1 VIPQD
6 FISEWKKAAPWSQN
20 DQVEQDLIIC
30 RALVEIFSHPILAD
44 NLAFRGGTA
53 LFKLHLQPVRYSE
66 DIDLVQ
72 VHPGPIGPML
82 DALQEKLNPW
92 LGNPKRKQSEGR
104 VTLTYRVTSEEGVQ
118 LRLKVEINSREHF
131 TVLGSVKRGFSV
143 DSRWFSG
150 SASILTYHLDELLG
164 TKVRALYQRKK
175 GRDLFDLWAA
185 FTTPP
190 CPAGA
195 GDRMFP
201 ALFGPGRA
209 QGVPCGVRAES
220 VRETWRSQVHRRYRT
235 TRGCRQWF
243 RSCHGGRIRAQ
254 TIGDPDSRRTLEGK
268 SFLCHSFIDKGSGI
282 SVNSFKMIIFVE
294 K

>member
-1 VIPQD
+1 MIPQD
-6 FISEWKKAAPWSQN
+6 FISEWKKAAPWAQN

-82 DALQEKLNPW
+82 DALQEKLTPW
-92 LGNPKRKQSEGR
+92 LGSPKRKQSEGR

-131 TVLGSVKRGFSV
+131 TVLGFDKRGFSV
-143 DSRWFSG
+143 NSRWFSG

-185 FTTPP
+185 FTTPN
-190 CPAGA
+190 
-195 GDRMFP
+195 
-201 ALFGPGRA
+201 A
-209 QGVPCGVRAES
+209 QPERVIGCFLHYLDQEGHKVSRAEF
-220 VRETWRSQVHRRYRT
+220 EQNLYEKL
-235 TRGCRQWF
+235 
-243 RSCHGGRIRAQ
+243 
-254 TIGDPDSRRTLEGK
+254 GDPRFIADIGPLVVANSGFDPAMAAEFVLKRLAILIPGEPWKGK
-268 SFLCHSFIDKGSGI
+268 TSIAMPSFRGT
-282 SVNSFKMIIFVE
+282 
-294 K
+294 

>member
-1 VIPQD
+1 LIPQD
-6 FISEWKKAAPWSQN
+6 FISEWKKAAPWPQN

-30 RALVEIFSHPILAD
+30 RALVEIYNHPILAD

-72 VHPGPIGPML
+72 VHPGPIGLTL

-104 VTLTYRVTSEEGVQ
+104 VTLTYRVTSEEGVP

-131 TVLGSVKRGFSV
+131 TVLGFDKRRFSV

-150 SASILTYHLDELLG
+150 STSILTYQLNELLG

-185 FTTPP
+185 FTSFQVQPERVIG
-190 CPAGA
+190 CFLYYLDQEGHK
-195 GDRMFP
+195 
-201 ALFGPGRA
+201 
-209 QGVPCGVRAES
+209 VSRAEF
-220 VRETWRSQVHRRYRT
+220 EQNFYEKL
-235 TRGCRQWF
+235 
-243 RSCHGGRIRAQ
+243 
-254 TIGDPDSRRTLEGK
+254 GDPRFIADIRPFVVADSGFDPAVAAEFVFKRLAILIPGEPWKGK
-268 SFLCHSFIDKGSGI
+268 SSASNND
-282 SVNSFKMIIFVE
+282 
-294 K
+294 